1 MLSNAGKSQIPY
13 GMGNKIL
20 LKTTLFYI
28 QAVQRCVNDHSFMR
42 LIEFA
47 ISIMILSNEKIELD
61 FLKENRMAEISKNK
75 SVIEKLLEGCSIDM
89 KNNAKL
95 PNHHDSDSG
104 TFGRNFSLLVSPS
117 QK

>member
-47 ISIMILSNEKIELD
+47 ISIMTLSNEKIELD